1 MAEDYKKLA
10 QGTLTGDG
18 STVDTLYTVPS
29 ATDVVIKEIRIVN
42 PLSTKHWVKI
52 HDVDSG
58 GSAGDSNLILPEI
71 TLDNGGW
78 FVEHGE
84 ITPTADDAIKA
95 VANGSLTYVIYGVE
109 IS

>member
-29 ATDVVIKEIRIVN
+29 ATDVIVKEIRIVN
-42 PLSTKHWVKI
+42 YDTSNHWIRI

-58 GSAGDSNLILPEI
+58 GTAGDANLILPELPI
-71 TLDNGGW
+71 EAGGLLT
-78 FVEHGE
+78 EYGE
-84 ITPTADDAIKA
+84 ITPTADDALKA
-95 VANGSLTYVIYGVE
+95 VSDGVVTYTLYGVE
-109 IS
+109 VS